1 MVIANVILLL
11 VIILERSYVTA
22 TAFPISLTS
31 VTKDRHDLRDI
42 LIKNVCISWK
52 DKLSKS
58 FGAQCVNTKHPQ
70 QNIKSAMTS
79 LYKTTLTI
87 LHLYSCLN
95 STTCPDMSRKCSSEM
110 SKNYLF
116 VKDPLLND
124 TMVSA
129 ILLYKLKSVKLA
141 AGERG
146 RWDAALSAK

>member
-1 MVIANVILLL
+1 MTAAKVAQHSMAIANVYIILNYLNAKLLL

-95 STTCPDMSRKCSSEM
+95 STTCHGHVRRKCPKITYS
-110 SKNYLF
+110 
-116 VKDPLLND
+116 
-124 TMVSA
+124 
-129 ILLYKLKSVKLA
+129 
-141 AGERG
+141 
-146 RWDAALSAK
+146 